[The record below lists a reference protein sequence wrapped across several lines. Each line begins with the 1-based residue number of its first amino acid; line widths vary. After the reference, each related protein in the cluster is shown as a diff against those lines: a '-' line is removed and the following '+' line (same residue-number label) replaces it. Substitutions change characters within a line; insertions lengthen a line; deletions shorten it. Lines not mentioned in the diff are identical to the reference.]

1 MRTMIGE
8 GKKKIWTGGG
18 GDGIFSPIFISIILS
33 PMYFFSTLIIPGL
46 ISWLCQPSLSPAAGL
61 LLPLHAAPIS
71 LSRSSLASAFAPFAL
86 SLSRAPFC
94 AVPLAP
100 LPELVHSR
108 LRVHRRSDRG
118 FLLQLSAHLP
128 PLLDFLPPCR
138 APASPPWSTP
148 LHPAPA
154 PRAHHSLGF
163 FFPLLPTAPLSCL
176 LCSPRALLPASF
188 LLGAHL
194 PELTPAP
201 VASFPA
207 PARRVTRS
215 LPPSLSLSLCVSLD
229 CSHVWPESL
238 TLISAPSSCPRRH
251 ASCVSL
257 LSTRRGL

>member
-1 MRTMIGE
+1 MRFKPGIINVLKKYIGE
-8 GKKKIWTGGG
+8 RIIEIKMGENIPSPPPPVQ
-18 GDGIFSPIFISIILS
+18 IFFFPSPIIVLIRAQI
-33 PMYFFSTLIIPGL
+33 FFPPP
-46 ISWLCQPSLSPAAGL
+46 QPSLSPAAGL

-94 AVPLAP
+94 AVPLSP

-154 PRAHHSLGF
+154 PRAHHSIGF

-194 PELTPAP
+194 PELAP
-201 VASFPA
+201 V
-207 PARRVTRS
+207 VN
-215 LPPSLSLSLCVSLD
+215 L
-229 CSHVWPESL
+229 EE
-238 TLISAPSSCPRRH
+238 
-251 ASCVSL
+251 
-257 LSTRRGL
+257 